1 MIKLTLTEKG
11 GEPKLLTF
19 YKDEITIGRV
29 SGNDI
34 VLAKGNVSKRH
45 SRFTVRA
52 SGQVEVA
59 DMKSTNGTYVNGRKI
74 TGPLLLSAS
83 DRVYV
88 GDFLIG
94 IDLGGGVAP
103 AAGDDFSADAPQ
115 GGSGA
120 RRMPIPPPPPP
131 PRAGSSASRLPAAA
145 AEGQDDETFGSDG
158 DDEELALAAR
168 PPRSGRMPI
177 PPPPPPPRRPP
188 TPLASRALTDSFDDG
203 DGGYGGSTG
212 ASGSAAPGEPGVTDE
227 DTGSVGLF
235 AHARNPEDDLDSA
248 GRRVAAGARPGA
260 TAPPPA
266 PSAPAFGAGSAPVAS
281 GTEVGSAPGFEALLA
296 DPAVTQILITATD
309 AVLVDRGAGLALHPA
324 SLGDPNAVADALWRL
339 ANTAYPPPAPD
350 NPVVDVR
357 LPDGTRL
364 SAAFPPAAP
373 AGVVASI
380 RRPVLVER
388 AIADLIP
395 GGSKD
400 ALTLFESALGSR
412 RNLLITGDASAL
424 PQALGALS
432 AAMAADRRVVAIGA
446 ALPRPRGGWMDLAPT
461 ADMSGL
467 LRVAATL
474 RPDHLLVGE
483 VIGPEVGELLLVAA
497 RGQEGLIAALAGRS
511 PADTLAR
518 LVALASVG
526 LGSPASAAASLVA
539 GAFDL
544 VVQVVSASD
553 GSVRIVE
560 VAEPRVDGAAI
571 VADVVLAYYG
581 DGGRRE
587 PGAGRLQGRG
597 VSPKLG
603 AAFAAAGSPLP
614 SALVSK

>member
-19 YKDEITIGRV
+19 DKDEITIGRV

-94 IDLGGGVAP
+94 IDLGGGAAP
-103 AAGDDFSADAPQ
+103 AAGDDFSVDAPH

-120 RRMPIPPPPPP
+120 RRLPIPPPPPP
-131 PRAGSSASRLPAAA
+131 PRAGSSASRLPAGAN
-145 AEGQDDETFGSDG
+145 
-158 DDEELALAAR
+158 DDEEAFGGGDGDGEELELAAR

-177 PPPPPPPRRPP
+177 PPPPPPPPRRPP
-188 TPLASRALTDSFDDG
+188 TPLASRALTDSFDEG
-203 DGGYGGSTG
+203 FGMSSASGVPPGEMGGS
-212 ASGSAAPGEPGVTDE
+212 EE

-235 AHARNPEDDLDSA
+235 AHSRHAEDDVESA
-248 GRRVAAGARPGA
+248 GRRVAAGARPGV
-260 TAPPPA
+260 TAPPPPPAA
-266 PSAPAFGAGSAPVAS
+266 PGFGAGSAPVAT
-281 GTEVGSAPGFEALLA
+281 GADLGSASGFDALVA
-296 DPAVTQILITATD
+296 DPAVTQILLTASD
-309 AVLVDRGAGLALHPA
+309 AVLVDRGAGLALHPV

-339 ANTAYPPPAPD
+339 ANTAFPPPAPD

-357 LPDGTRL
+357 LPDGTRI

-388 AIADLIP
+388 ALADLIP

-400 ALTLFESALGSR
+400 ALTLFESAIASR
-412 RNLLITGDASAL
+412 RNLLVTGDAAAL
-424 PQALGALS
+424 PLVLGALS
-432 AAMAADRRVVAIGA
+432 AAIPADRRVVAVGA
-446 ALPRPRGGWMDLAPT
+446 SSPRPRGGWMDLSPA

-467 LRVAATL
+467 LRVAGTL
-474 RPDHLLVGE
+474 RADHLLVGE
-483 VIGPEVGELLLVAA
+483 VIGPEVGELLLLAA
-497 RGQEGLIAALAGRS
+497 RGQEGLIVALAGRS

-518 LVALASVG
+518 LVALSSVG
-526 LGSPASAAASLVA
+526 LGAPASAAASLVA

-544 VVQVVSASD
+544 VVQVVSVSD
-553 GSVRIVE
+553 GSARIVE
-560 VAEPRVDGAAI
+560 VAEPRTDGAGIA
-571 VADVVLAYYG
+571 VDTVLAYYG

-587 PGAGRLQGRG
+587 PGGGRLQGRG
-597 VSPKLG
+597 VSARLG

>member
-19 YKDEITIGRV
+19 DKDEITIGRV

-52 SGQVEVA
+52 SGQIEVA
-59 DMKSTNGTYVNGRKI
+59 DLKSTNGTYVNGRKI
-74 TGPLLLSAS
+74 SGPLLLSTS

-88 GDFLIG
+88 GDFLISV
-94 IDLGGGVAP
+94 DLGGGAA
-103 AAGDDFSADAPQ
+103 AAGKDDFPIDASA
-115 GGSGA
+115 GGSAA

-131 PRAGSSASRLPAAA
+131 PRFGSSASRLPPS
-145 AEGQDDETFGSDG
+145 ENENQDDAAFGG
-158 DDEELALAAR
+158 ADEEDLGLAAR
-168 PPRSGRMPI
+168 PPRSGRVPI

-188 TPLASRALTDSFDDG
+188 TPLASRALTDGLEEEFGATAEPSG
-203 DGGYGGSTG
+203 SVAPPGEIGGS
-212 ASGSAAPGEPGVTDE
+212 DD

-235 AHARNPEDDLDSA
+235 ARSRNAQDDIDSA
-248 GRRVAAGARPGA
+248 GRRVAAARPGA
-260 TAPPPA
+260 ATATA
-266 PSAPAFGAGSAPVAS
+266 GPAFGAGSAPVAT
-281 GTEVGSAPGFEALLA
+281 GTDVASAAAFDALVA
-296 DPAVTQILITATD
+296 DPAVTQILITGPG
-309 AVLVDRGAGLALHPA
+309 AVLVDRGSGLALHPS

-339 ANTAYPPPAPD
+339 ANTAFPPPAPD

-357 LPDGTRL
+357 LADGTRV

-380 RRPVLVER
+380 RKPVLVAR

-400 ALTLFESALGSR
+400 ALTLFESAIAAH
-412 RNLLITGDASAL
+412 RNLLVTGDATAL
-424 PQALGALS
+424 AQALGALS
-432 AAMAADRRVVAIGA
+432 AAIPANRRVVAIGA
-446 ALPRPRGGWMDLAPT
+446 APPRTRAGWVDLAPG

-474 RPDHLLVGE
+474 GPEHLLLGE
-483 VIGPEVGELLLVAA
+483 VFGPEIGELLLVAV
-497 RGQEGLIAALAGRS
+497 RGQDGLIAALAGRS

-518 LVALASVG
+518 LLALASVG
-526 LGSPASAAASLVA
+526 LGAPASAAAFLVA
-539 GAFDL
+539 SAFDL
-544 VVQVVSASD
+544 VVQVVTASD
-553 GSVRIVE
+553 GSARIVE
-560 VAEPRVDGAAI
+560 VVEPRVDGAAI
-571 VADVVLAYYG
+571 ATSVVLAYYG
-581 DGGRRE
+581 EGGRRE
-587 PGAGRLQGRG
+587 VGAGRLQGRG
-597 VSPKLG
+597 VSPALG

-614 SALVSK
+614 PALVSK

>member
-19 YKDEITIGRV
+19 DKDEITIGRV

-52 SGQVEVA
+52 SGQIEVA

-94 IDLGGGVAP
+94 IDLGSGAAP
-103 AAGDDFSADAPQ
+103 AGGDDFSGEGPA

-120 RRMPIPPPPPP
+120 RRLPIPPPPPP
-131 PRAGSSASRLPAAA
+131 PRAGSSASRLPPGTG
-145 AEGQDDETFGSDG
+145 EDEDAFGGSGG
-158 DDEELALAAR
+158 DDEELELAAH

-188 TPLASRALTDSFDDG
+188 TPLASRALTDSFDEG
-203 DGGYGGSTG
+203 FGSSS
-212 ASGSAAPGEPGVTDE
+212 ASGVPPGEIAGSEE

-235 AHARNPEDDLDSA
+235 AHSRNAEDDIDSA
-248 GRRVAAGARPGA
+248 GRRVSAGARPGA
-260 TAPPPA
+260 TVPPPA
-266 PSAPAFGAGSAPVAS
+266 PAVPAFGGGSAPVAGGTDVGNAS
-281 GTEVGSAPGFEALLA
+281 GLEALLA
-296 DPAVTQILITATD
+296 DPAVTQILLTASD
-309 AVLVDRGAGLALHPA
+309 AVLVDRGSGLALHPV

-339 ANTAYPPPAPD
+339 ANTAFPPPAPD

-357 LPDGTRL
+357 LPDGTRV

-388 AIADLIP
+388 ALADLIP

-400 ALTLFESALGSR
+400 ALTLFESAMASR
-412 RNLLITGDASAL
+412 RNLLITGDATAL

-432 AAMAADRRVVAIGA
+432 AAISAERRVVAIGA
-446 ALPRPRGGWMDLAPT
+446 ASPRPRGGWMDLSPT

-474 RPDHLLVGE
+474 QSDHLLVGE
-483 VIGPEVGELLLVAA
+483 VVGPEVGELLLVAA
-497 RGQEGLIAALAGRS
+497 RGQEGLIAGLAGRS
-511 PADTLAR
+511 PGDVLGR

-526 LGSPASAAASLVA
+526 LGAPASAAASLVA

-544 VVQVVSASD
+544 VVQIVSLSD
-553 GSVRIVE
+553 GSARIVE
-560 VAEPRVDGAAI
+560 VAEPRVDGAGIA
-571 VADVVLAYYG
+571 ADVVLAYYG

-587 PGAGRLQGRG
+587 PGGGRLQGRG
-597 VSPKLG
+597 VSARLA
-603 AAFAAAGSPLP
+603 AAFATAGSPLP
-614 SALVSK
+614 SALVGK